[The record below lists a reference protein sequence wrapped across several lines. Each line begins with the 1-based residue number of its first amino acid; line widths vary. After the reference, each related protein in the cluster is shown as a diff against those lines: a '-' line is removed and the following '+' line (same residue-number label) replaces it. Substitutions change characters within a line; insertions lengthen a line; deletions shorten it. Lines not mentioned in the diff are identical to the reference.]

1 MATEIEDDIIEPRQT
16 GVLGKIFGSCSGD
29 PRGSVHR
36 AWGVSLLFIV
46 LYFIL
51 AIIESEFSCFGV
63 VGIKNRKPE
72 NPP

>member
-1 MATEIEDDIIEPRQT
+1 MATEIEDEIIEPRQT
-16 GVLGKIFGSCSGD
+16 GFLGKIFGACSGD

-51 AIIESEFSCFGV
+51 AIIESEFSIRFCG
-63 VGIKNRKPE
+63 
-72 NPP
+72 